1 VATAKRQRKRAFRQ
15 ARQAQ
20 AHAARRRARFL
31 RRGGLVLAVVAALV
45 VVIYFVNKGNSK
57 STANVSTTKTTAA
70 ASRVQCPNPNGS
82 SPRMTSFSAPPP
94 MCISTGKT
102 YSATVNTDIGTF
114 TVALD
119 AKAAPKTVNNF
130 VFLAREHFYDGLT
143 FHRVIPGFVVQGGDP
158 QGNGS
163 GGPGYKFADEL
174 PKAGAYK
181 VGSLAM
187 ANSGPNTNGSQFFI
201 VTGPQGT
208 SLPPSYSLFGTVSS
222 GIDVVKQIE
231 AAGSQSGTP
240 TAVHKM
246 TTVTIKES

>member
-1 VATAKRQRKRAFRQ
+1 MPTAKRQRKHAFRD

-20 AHAARRRARFL
+20 ALAARRRARLL

-45 VVIYFVNKGNSK
+45 VVIYFVNRGNSK
-57 STANVSTTKTTAA
+57 STAVSTSKTSSA
-70 ASRVQCPNPNGS
+70 QCPNPNGS

-94 MCISTGKT
+94 MCISTNKT
-102 YSATVNTDIGTF
+102 YSATVETDVGTF
-114 TVALD
+114 NVDLD
-119 AKAAPKTVNNF
+119 AKSAPKTVNNF

-158 QGNGS
+158 KGNGS
-163 GGPGYKFADEL
+163 GDPGYKFADEL

-201 VTGPQGT
+201 VTGAQGT
-208 SLPPSYSLFGTVSS
+208 QLPPKYSLFGTVSS
-222 GIDVVKQIE
+222 GMDVVKQIE
-231 AAGSQSGTP
+231 AGGASSGTP
-240 TAVHKM
+240 TTVHKM
-246 TTVTIKES
+246 TKVTITES

>member
-1 VATAKRQRKRAFRQ
+1 VPTAKRERKRAFRQ

-20 AHAARRRARFL
+20 ALAARRRTRLL

-57 STANVSTTKTTAA
+57 STAVSTSKTTAA
-70 ASRVQCPNPNGS
+70 ASATQCPTPNGS

-94 MCISTGKT
+94 MCISADKT
-102 YSATVNTDIGTF
+102 YSATVETDAGTF

-158 QGNGS
+158 KGDGS

-201 VTGPQGT
+201 VTGPQGAQ
-208 SLPPSYSLFGTVSS
+208 LPPKYSLFGTVSS
-222 GIDVVKQIE
+222 GMDVVKKIE
-231 AAGSQSGTP
+231 AGGTSSGTP
-240 TAVHKM
+240 TTVHKM
-246 TTVTIKES
+246 TKVTINES

>member
-1 VATAKRQRKRAFRQ
+1 VPTAKRQRKRQFRQ

-20 AHAARRRARFL
+20 ALAARRRTRLL

-57 STANVSTTKTTAA
+57 STAVSTSKTTAS
-70 ASRVQCPNPNGS
+70 ASRAQCPNPNGS

-102 YSATVNTDIGTF
+102 YSATVETDVGTF
-114 TVALD
+114 HVALD

-208 SLPPSYSLFGTVSS
+208 QLPPSYSLFGTVSS
-222 GIDVVKQIE
+222 GIDVVKTIE
-231 AAGSQSGTP
+231 AGGASSGTP
-240 TAVHKM
+240 TTVHKM
-246 TTVTIKES
+246 TKVTITES